1 MKNLNPLTATDFY
14 KTGHVFQYPEGT
26 ELVYSNFTPRSAARA
41 TFDKST
47 FDDKVVFFGLQGFIK
62 WFLIDTWNEQFFNKP
77 KEQVVAKYKRRLDN
91 ALGPDAVDMSHIEAL
106 HDLGYLPI
114 RIKALPEGSRVD
126 ISVPMFTIVNT
137 VPEFYWVPNYLETG
151 IIAEI
156 WKSCT
161 SATIAYE
168 YRKLL
173 NKYAAETGA
182 PLDFVPW
189 QGHDFSMRGMSGVG
203 DASST
208 GAGHLLSFY
217 GTDTINAIDYLEDYY
232 CADSSSELI
241 GGSVPAT
248 EHSVMSIS
256 GFDTEI
262 ETFRRLITKVYPA
275 GIVSIVS
282 DTWDFWKVMTE
293 YATEL
298 KQEILNRTPD
308 ALGNAK
314 VVFRPDSGNPVKI
327 LCGVEVTKLDEFVVS
342 LEAAKGWALGMI
354 VDRVHAETPHGEP
367 GEDYPSQ
374 LFSFGGVTYFAE
386 AEIDWNR
393 YDKQYYYID
402 GETLDSFE
410 PIELTPVQK
419 GAVECLWDVFGGTIN
434 EQGYK
439 VLNPRVGLIYGD
451 SITLTRA
458 NDILKGLKA
467 KGFASSNVVFGIG
480 SFTYQYNTR
489 DTFAFAL
496 KATYGRVKGV
506 SSAIYKDPVTDDGTK
521 KSARGLLR
529 VEQEDDKFVLYQN
542 QTEEQEMMGELKT
555 VFENGKLVKETSLR
569 EIRTNLGTF

>member
-1 MKNLNPLTATDFY
+1 M
-14 KTGHVFQYPEGT
+14 
-26 ELVYSNFTPRSAARA
+26 YSDEQIRNEAEFR
-41 TFDKST
+41 
-47 FDDKVVFFGLQGFIK
+47 VIK
-62 WFLIDTWNEQFFNKP
+62 
-77 KEQVVAKYKRRLDN
+77 
-91 ALGPDAVDMSHIEAL
+91 
-106 HDLGYLPI
+106 
-114 RIKALPEGSRVD
+114 
-126 ISVPMFTIVNT
+126 
-137 VPEFYWVPNYLETG
+137 
-151 IIAEI
+151 
-156 WKSCT
+156 
-161 SATIAYE
+161 
-168 YRKLL
+168 
-173 NKYAAETGA
+173 
-182 PLDFVPW
+182 
-189 QGHDFSMRGMSGVG
+189 
-203 DASST
+203 
-208 GAGHLLSFY
+208 
-217 GTDTINAIDYLEDYY
+217 
-232 CADSSSELI
+232 
-241 GGSVPAT
+241 
-248 EHSVMSIS
+248 
-256 GFDTEI
+256 
-262 ETFRRLITKVYPA
+262 RLITETYPS

-282 DTWDFWKVMTE
+282 DTFDFWNVMSSITVR
-293 YATEL
+293 L

-327 LCGVEVTKLDEFVVS
+327 LCGEPVINLDKPAGNI
-342 LEAAKGWALGMI
+342 EAAKRYALGIMT
-354 VDRVHAETPHGEP
+354 DRVRAQTPHGEP

-393 YDKQYYYID
+393 YDKQYYYMD